1 MPKLLFDESPMV
13 FQRTLAAWIG
23 LNEAIALQELNYK
36 LRDVDGERIGK
47 IEAGIKWYRNSI
59 KEWHKIFSFWDE
71 KAIARTFDTLE
82 KDGLIVSTVFTG
94 RCKWYTIAYTVVD
107 ALAGPLPRMLE
118 IKEKRKK
125 AGKESAKK
133 AIMTKCPNATDTD
146 KVSECIGTKCP
157 TSKTPSKPSTLSMGA
172 GELENIELTIDP
184 VAHMLLAAQR
194 GVSESTAPNPADQW
208 FVYRNEMEKLYTK
221 FLRRPL
227 TSDDKDDIV
236 DYCEKYPQD
245 TPSDFDKVLTEC
257 RHNWTG
263 GGHCPWSRIEA
274 VRGAG
279 GTWEQ
284 WKARTYPQGGN
295 SNGNGSHTTVTLT
308 PAQRAAYEARQKEMQ

>member
-36 LRDVDGERIGK
+36 LKDVDGERVGK
-47 IEAGIKWYRNSI
+47 IENGIKWYRNSI
-59 KEWHKIFSFWDE
+59 KEWHKKFTFWDE

-82 KDGLIVSTVFTG
+82 SDGLIISKVFTG

-133 AIMTKCPNATDTD
+133 AIMTKCPNTTDMD
-146 KVSECIGTKCP
+146 KVSECIRTKCP
-157 TSKTPSKPSTLSMGA
+157 PSKTPSKTSTLLQQKNG
-172 GELENIELTIDP
+172 LDP
-184 VAHMLLAAQR
+184 VAHILEAAQR
-194 GVSESTAPNPADQW
+194 GVKESGAPNPADQW
-208 FVYRNEMEKLYTK
+208 FVYRNEMEKSYAK

-227 TSDDKDDIV
+227 TADDKDDIV
-236 DYCEKYPQD
+236 DYCEKYQQD
-245 TPSDFDKVLTEC
+245 TPADFDKVLTEC

-284 WKARTYPQGGN
+284 WKERTYPQVDNGN
-295 SNGNGSHTTVTLT
+295 GHKQNGNGSTGPILT
-308 PAQRAAYEARQKEMQ
+308 PAQKLAYEARMREFENG